1 MENMEEVTPV
11 HTPEDT
17 SHPLYSARQSP
28 THNMALHSAVAAA
41 QSVRSSAPPSRRG
54 ASSDTSSSSETSGIL
69 AHRLVFRPPK
79 LGRTKLVQVT
89 SETSR
94 GTWSIPALCYQ
105 SPDGQVLVYPFTRMQ
120 LGKVLIVDVDIPA
133 TEVQNIRTSALFE
146 YCARRSDLPKE
157 MVEKFAHDME
167 LNGGGPHLD
176 RTRLAAW
183 RLRLYDPHGDV
194 SAGVPCPHC
203 HRVNH
208 VKLVDIAGIHH
219 ISAGLSCDQLGRTCS
234 REEAPFMPR
243 NKSFATDFLKEE
255 RPREAE
261 GIPRLSSP

>member
-1 MENMEEVTPV
+1 M

-105 SPDGQVLVYPFTRMQ
+105 SPEGQVLIYPFTRMQ

-133 TEVQNIRTSALFE
+133 IEVQNIRTSALFE

-157 MVEKFAHDME
+157 MVEKFAHDTGTQWWRTSFGPNPACRME
-167 LNGGGPHLD
+167 TATVRP
-176 RTRLAAW
+176 TRGRKRWSSLPS
-183 RLRLYDPHGDV
+183 LPPGQ
-194 SAGVPCPHC
+194 
-203 HRVNH
+203 
-208 VKLVDIAGIHH
+208 
-219 ISAGLSCDQLGRTCS
+219 SCETR
-234 REEAPFMPR
+234 
-243 NKSFATDFLKEE
+243 
-255 RPREAE
+255 
-261 GIPRLSSP
+261 